1 MKLIKILIITLSS
14 IMTEQQTITADAQ
27 IPQFIDHP
35 LLESIVT
42 LHIEGKWGEIENVI
56 KSATQQERENMVTN
70 LNMCQCCDEH
80 KKRKPN
86 TYKPLPYYSPSS
98 QEIKSCKCMCRHI
111 CRDICRQHPNYTY
124 DVAQQ
129 HINQDENELQRSL
142 EWISSPS
149 DEEREEDWD
158 W

>member
-1 MKLIKILIITLSS
+1 
-14 IMTEQQTITADAQ
+14 MTEHQTITADEQ

-42 LHIEGKWGEIENVI
+42 LHIEGKWGEMENVI
-56 KSATQQERENMVTN
+56 KSATQQERKNMVTN

-80 KKRKPN
+80 KKRKPD

-124 DVAQQ
+124 DVVQQ
-129 HINQDENELQRSL
+129 HIDQDENELQRSPA
-142 EWISSPS
+142 WISSPS